1 MDEADILGDR
11 IAIMA
16 EGRLRCAGSSLFLK
30 KIYGVGYQLT
40 IEKNQVIGHPPHG
53 GIKPKVFSGL
63 HIGQSD
69 DGSIEISEDEDVL
82 AESKPRVTLCADT
95 FDRNECGAYG
105 SSRELKRIVV
115 GAVSDAKLLGDVG
128 SELSYQLPLGSAPKF
143 TEMFERLD
151 KEVEKGSI
159 SCYGVGITTLDEVF
173 MMVTRGELPKKESAF
188 ASARVGSCE
197 MLQSADE
204 SSCPRLDSIDAAIV
218 RFEEEGLFARH
229 LQALLKKRAAIFR
242 RDKKAWLFTTIL
254 PSFFVL
260 LGFLIFAFVGV
271 NRDLKPVKLD
281 IRRLN
286 SEVQTNPITVNSPKN
301 PFLCQPGS
309 CSHKRPF
316 VQEELTNETYFF
328 CGFPAKLGLN
338 RTGYYP
344 TNATCSIA
352 ESVEIA
358 QTLEDG
364 EGQVIEADVR
374 NVSEVSCFLTLFAI
388 FARSCGFSLTSA
400 TFIAS

>member
-30 KIYGVGYQLT
+30 KMYGVGYQLT

-53 GIKPKVFSGL
+53 GIKPKVFAGI
-63 HIGQSD
+63 HIDQSD
-69 DGSIEISEDEDVL
+69 DGSIEISEDEDCLGEARRRV
-82 AESKPRVTLCADT
+82 KPCADS
-95 FDRNECGAYG
+95 FDRNTCGNYT

-143 TEMFERLD
+143 TEMFEQLD

-173 MMVTRGELPKKESAF
+173 MMVTRGEQPKKEAAF
-188 ASARVGSCE
+188 ASARVGSSE
-197 MLQSADE
+197 MLPWADE
-204 SSCPRLDSIDAAIV
+204 SSRIRLDSADSEIV

-260 LGFLIFAFVGV
+260 LGFLIFAFVGPS
-271 NRDLKPVKLD
+271 RDLHPVRLD

-286 SEVQTNPITVNSPKN
+286 SEVPTSLKNPITVNSPKN
-301 PFLCQPGS
+301 PFLCQLGS

-338 RTGYYP
+338 KSGYYP
-344 TNATCSIA
+344 TNATCSVS
-352 ESVEIA
+352 ESVDIA

-364 EGQVIEADVR
+364 EVEIIQGEVR
-374 NVSEVSCFLTLFAI
+374 NVSEVSCLPII
-388 FARSCGFSLTSA
+388 FAMCMLVVTCS
-400 TFIAS
+400 